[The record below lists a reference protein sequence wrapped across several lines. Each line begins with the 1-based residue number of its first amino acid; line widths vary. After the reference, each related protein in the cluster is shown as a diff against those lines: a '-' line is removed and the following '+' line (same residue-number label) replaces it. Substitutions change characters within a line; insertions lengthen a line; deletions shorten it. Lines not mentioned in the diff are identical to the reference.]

1 MLVVM
6 VFQWDGH
13 GAWIDG
19 VMRADD
25 ADPDREDDKDDE
37 RDPEQQT
44 IQDER
49 HCTPLSGRLFFPF
62 TWLLTMCYLQ
72 PIKTA
77 SFEL

>member
-1 MLVVM
+1 
-6 VFQWDGH
+6 
-13 GAWIDG
+13 
-19 VMRADD
+19 MRADD

-62 TWLLTMCYLQ
+62 T
-72 PIKTA
+72 
-77 SFEL
+77 